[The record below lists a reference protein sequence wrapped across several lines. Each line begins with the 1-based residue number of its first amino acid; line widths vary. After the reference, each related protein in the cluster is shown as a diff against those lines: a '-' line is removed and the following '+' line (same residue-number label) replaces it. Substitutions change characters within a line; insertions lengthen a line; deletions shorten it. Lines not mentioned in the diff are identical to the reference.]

1 MGKMN
6 LLKADWQG
14 KVGQTVGAKW
24 KNKSTIRTY
33 SIPSDPK
40 TAAQLE
46 VRGAFKELT
55 SYVALFSDQIKY
67 LTALDTSGMSVRNA
81 IIKLNKEMVGPSGFD
96 KANLLISKG
105 GLQKIAGFTP
115 AVATNKLSA
124 TWTAPTATNF
134 TADAKIIIVGVQQN
148 AGMVEVIEADATAGT
163 ATGQLAFAASENIDV
178 FAYYLDKRGS
188 SKVASES
195 IYAEATNP

>member
-1 MGKMN
+1 MGIMN
-6 LLKADWQG
+6 LLKADWKG

-33 SIPSDPK
+33 SIPADPK

-46 VRGAFKELT
+46 VRDAFKELT

-81 IIKLNKEMVGPSGFD
+81 IIKLNKAMVGPSGFD

-115 AVATNKLSA
+115 AIATNRLSA

-148 AGMVEVIEADATAGT
+148 SGMVEVIEADATAGT
-163 ATGQLAFAASENIDV
+163 ASGTLTFAAAENIDV

>member
-1 MGKMN
+1 MGLMN
-6 LLKADWQG
+6 LLKADWKG

-33 SIPSDPK
+33 SIPADPK

-46 VRGAFKELT
+46 VRAAFKELT

-81 IIKLNKEMVGPSGFD
+81 IIKLNKAMVGPSGFD
-96 KANLLISKG
+96 KATLLISKG

-115 AVATNKLSA
+115 AIATNRLSA

-148 AGMVEVIEADATAGT
+148 SGMVEVIEADATAAT
-163 ATGQLAFAASENIDV
+163 ATGTLTFAAAENIDV

-195 IYAEATNP
+195 IYAEATHP

>member
-1 MGKMN
+1 MGIMN
-6 LLKADWQG
+6 LLKADWKG

-33 SIPSDPK
+33 SIPADPK

-46 VRGAFKELT
+46 VRDAFKELT

-81 IIKLNKEMVGPSGFD
+81 IIKLNKAMVGPSGFD

-105 GLQKIAGFTP
+105 GLQKITGFTP
-115 AVATNKLSA
+115 AIATNRLSA

-148 AGMVEVIEADATAGT
+148 SGMVEVIEADATAATASGT
-163 ATGQLAFAASENIDV
+163 LTFAAAENIDV

>member
-1 MGKMN
+1 MGIMN
-6 LLKADWQG
+6 LLKADWKG

-33 SIPSDPK
+33 SIPADPK

-46 VRGAFKELT
+46 VRDAFKELT

-81 IIKLNKEMVGPSGFD
+81 IIKLNKAMVGPSGFD

-105 GLQKIAGFTP
+105 GLQKITGFTP
-115 AVATNKLSA
+115 TIATNRLSA

-148 AGMVEVIEADATAGT
+148 SGMVEVIEADATAGT
-163 ATGQLAFAASENIDV
+163 AAGTLTFAAAENIDV

>member
-1 MGKMN
+1 MGIMN
-6 LLKADWQG
+6 LLKADWKG

-33 SIPSDPK
+33 SIPADPK

-46 VRGAFKELT
+46 VRDAFKELT

-81 IIKLNKEMVGPSGFD
+81 IIKLNKAMVGPSGFD
-96 KANLLISKG
+96 KATLLISKG

-115 AVATNKLSA
+115 AIATNRLSA

-148 AGMVEVIEADATAGT
+148 SGMVEVIEADATAAT
-163 ATGQLAFAASENIDV
+163 ATGTLTFAAAENIDV

-195 IYAEATNP
+195 IYAEATAP

>member
-1 MGKMN
+1 MGIMN
-6 LLKADWQG
+6 LLKADWKG

-33 SIPSDPK
+33 SIPADPK

-46 VRGAFKELT
+46 VRDAFKELT

-81 IIKLNKEMVGPSGFD
+81 IIKLNKAMVGPSGFD

-105 GLQKIAGFTP
+105 GLQKITGFTP
-115 AVATNKLSA
+115 TIATNRLSA

-148 AGMVEVIEADATAGT
+148 SGMVEVIEADATAAT
-163 ATGQLAFAASENIDV
+163 ATGTLAFAAAENIDV

>member
-1 MGKMN
+1 MGIMN
-6 LLKADWQG
+6 LLKADWKG

-33 SIPSDPK
+33 SIPADPK

-46 VRGAFKELT
+46 VRDAFKELT

-81 IIKLNKEMVGPSGFD
+81 IIKLNKAMVGPSGFD

-105 GLQKIAGFTP
+105 GLQKIVGFTP
-115 AVATNKLSA
+115 AIATNRLSA

-148 AGMVEVIEADATAGT
+148 SGMVEVIEADATAATASGT
-163 ATGQLAFAASENIDV
+163 LTFAAAENIDV